1 MLVTRS
7 LCKMMEKLGVSDS
20 NSYLWNTPIWGHQF
34 GELPFI
40 QPPPPPPT
48 TQSAPPPPPSS
59 TKMETDEELHDCEA
73 EGEGKGKRGGKRG
86 GGKGKGKN
94 KKPKKKHPYPYW
106 LHGPKKNKKPKAKN
120 KKGGK
125 KPKSLQAM
133 AKGKKRGKPIPL
145 IGLIA

>member
-40 QPPPPPPT
+40 QPPPPPPPT
-48 TQSAPPPPPSS
+48 PQSAPPPSS

-94 KKPKKKHPYPYW
+94 KKPKKNILILIGCMDLKRTKNQKQKIRKEEERNLNHFKLW
-106 LHGPKKNKKPKAKN
+106 LKE
-120 KKGGK
+120 KKGVN
-125 KPKSLQAM
+125 PYL
-133 AKGKKRGKPIPL
+133 L
-145 IGLIA
+145 LVL